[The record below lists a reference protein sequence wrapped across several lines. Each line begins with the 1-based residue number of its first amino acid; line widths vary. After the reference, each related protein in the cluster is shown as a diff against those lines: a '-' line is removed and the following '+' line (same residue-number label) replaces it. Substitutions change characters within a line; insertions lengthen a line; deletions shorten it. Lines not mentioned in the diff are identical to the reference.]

1 MALLSDSS
9 SRAGPEPAASW
20 KRAPR
25 KWKSLPH
32 FPTTTRDH
40 PLVSPWLPSGA
51 AGPTEPSV
59 KMLTASRTAGQV

>member
-9 SRAGPEPAASW
+9 SRAGPEPSASW

-25 KWKSLPH
+25 KWKTLPH
-32 FPTTTRDH
+32 LPTTTKDQ
-40 PLVSPWLPSGA
+40 PLVSPSTPPGT

-59 KMLTASRTAGQV
+59 KMLTASSGDGQ